1 MKKLLLILLLA
12 PTLIQAEEFNLVCEG
27 ETSVF
32 NEIKLFAKYDKTHII
47 TIKDSTLSMKVD
59 NYIGDI
65 TYAGEHFEINKNE
78 YIAWYTPEDTE
89 STYPSTTININRMTG
104 KIKFNLTQ
112 PWVNREAN
120 TKGNTYENFIGICR
134 KAERKF

>member
-47 TIKDSTLSMKVD
+47 TIKDSTLFMKD
-59 NYIGDI
+59 INYS
-65 TYAGEHFEINKNE
+65 GEHFEINRNE